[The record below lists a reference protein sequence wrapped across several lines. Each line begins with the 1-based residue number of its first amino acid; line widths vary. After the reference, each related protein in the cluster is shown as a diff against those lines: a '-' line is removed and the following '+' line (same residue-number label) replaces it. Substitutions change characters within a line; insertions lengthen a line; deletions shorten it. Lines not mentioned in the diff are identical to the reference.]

1 MPAGHY
7 FVIGDNRDNSTDS
20 RTPSQVGYIP
30 FENLVGRVAMI
41 FYSVDRDRG
50 LTRFERIGTFVR

>member
-1 MPAGHY
+1 
-7 FVIGDNRDNSTDS
+7 VIGDNRDNSTDS